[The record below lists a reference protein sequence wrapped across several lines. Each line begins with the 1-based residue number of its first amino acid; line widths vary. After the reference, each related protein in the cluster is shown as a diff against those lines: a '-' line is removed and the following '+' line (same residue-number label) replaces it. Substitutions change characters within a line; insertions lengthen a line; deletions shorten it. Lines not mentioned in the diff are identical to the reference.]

1 MRTVLFSIESEIQP
15 SKDVLES
22 NILGKLYLFE
32 IDEIEILEIRFKSI
46 KLIVNLNR
54 LHFVLDLNVWAL

>member
-22 NILGKLYLFE
+22 NILCKLYLFE
-32 IDEIEILEIRFKSI
+32 VDEIEILEIRFKSI

-54 LHFVLDLNVWAL
+54 LHFVLDLNV